1 MKVSPPQTETE
12 LWTRACGIAQQSLGE
27 MASTVSMTMPP
38 DFRRNKGFI
47 GQLLER
53 VLGATAGNLA
63 KPDFTHLGIELKT
76 LPLNANGH
84 PKESTYV
91 SIVPLMSKEPLSWQ
105 HCELYQKLRRVLWI
119 PYFFDKSLEPQYW
132 CLSNPILWS
141 PSLEEEAIL
150 QEDWQELMSRVQMG
164 QLDQIDARLGQYLQI
179 RPKATNADV
188 RTQGIGN
195 NGECIRTS
203 PRGFYLR
210 TAFTARIVGARPYEI
225 KLTNNIN
232 PTPKP

>member
-1 MKVSPPQTETE
+1 MTKMKIPPPKTEAE
-12 LWTRACGIAQQSLGE
+12 LWLRALAIAQQSLGDL
-27 MASTVSMTMPP
+27 AAAVSMTVPR

-47 GQLLER
+47 GQLLEQ

-76 LPLNANGH
+76 LPLNAKAY

-91 SIVPLMSKEPLSWQ
+91 SIVPLMSRELLSWQ
-105 HCELYQKLRRVLWI
+105 QSELYQKLRRILWI
-119 PYFFDKSLEPQYW
+119 PYFFDPSSQPQYW
-132 CLSNPILWS
+132 RLSDPVLWS

-150 QEDWQELMSRVQMG
+150 QEDWQELMGRVQMG

-179 RPKATNADV
+179 RPKAMNADV
-188 RTQGIGN
+188 RTQGIGS

-210 TAFTARIVGARPYEI
+210 TAFTAQIVGADPCVCPE
-225 KLTNNIN
+225 
-232 PTPKP
+232 